1 MCSSFLEGKILWTLY
16 VCRYTL
22 HSGNIDIRMGSV
34 PMVIRSKFL
43 YLSHSFAFKSIGI
56 WGFKIHLKEIQQEYV

>member
-1 MCSSFLEGKILWTLY
+1 
-16 VCRYTL
+16 
-22 HSGNIDIRMGSV
+22 MGSV

-56 WGFKIHLKEIQQEYV
+56 WGFKIHVKEIQEYV